1 MCRGC
6 YNGVVKPGTADD
18 LDRPQAAASFA
29 ALIEDRTARGIA
41 ACINSRI
48 RDGGLVPGD
57 PLPTVRSLAAALGI
71 SPTTVHAAWRL
82 LTRSGTIDARGRLG
96 TFVRVDRR
104 RTSTQRYRTVVAES
118 GLRIDLATGVPDP
131 DLLPDVRRALAQ
143 VSRRTLTTTYLDQPV
158 LPPLEELLAESWP
171 FTPDRFTVVDGALDA
186 LDRVLGAV
194 VRVGDRVL
202 VEDPGF
208 PPLFDLIEQIG
219 GVPVGVEVDD
229 GGMIPSALTN
239 ALRVHPVAVVMQPRA
254 QNPFGSSMTAPRMAE
269 LAAIVG
275 AGDTLVVE
283 DDHSGDVAWAPSI
296 SMGTYLPGRTVHI
309 RSFSKSH
316 GPDLR
321 LAAVG
326 GAGPVVDE
334 IVDRRRL
341 GPGWSSR
348 LLQAV
353 LVEML
358 RDPGTV
364 ATVAEAR
371 EEYHR
376 RRVTL
381 SSLLADR
388 GVVTHGS
395 DGINLWMDVEDEHT
409 AQVMLNVA
417 GVGVAPGAAFWLG
430 VPATSGN
437 LRVTLGYEG
446 NQSDLLADA
455 LAAAARRS

>member
-1 MCRGC
+1 
-6 YNGVVKPGTADD
+6 
-18 LDRPQAAASFA
+18 
-29 ALIEDRTARGIA
+29 
-41 ACINSRI
+41 
-48 RDGGLVPGD
+48 
-57 PLPTVRSLAAALGI
+57 
-71 SPTTVHAAWRL
+71 
-82 LTRSGTIDARGRLG
+82 
-96 TFVRVDRR
+96 
-104 RTSTQRYRTVVAES
+104 
-118 GLRIDLATGVPDP
+118 
-131 DLLPDVRRALAQ
+131 
-143 VSRRTLTTTYLDQPV
+143 
-158 LPPLEELLAESWP
+158 
-171 FTPDRFTVVDGALDA
+171 
-186 LDRVLGAV
+186 
-194 VRVGDRVL
+194 
-202 VEDPGF
+202 
-208 PPLFDLIEQIG
+208 
-219 GVPVGVEVDD
+219 
-229 GGMIPSALTN
+229 MITSALSN

-283 DDHSGDVAWAPSI
+283 DDHSGDVAWAAPI

-326 GAGPVVDE
+326 GAGAIVDE

-364 ATVAEAR
+364 ATVAAAR
-371 EEYHR
+371 DEYHR

-388 GVVTHGS
+388 GVITHGS

-409 AQVMLNVA
+409 AQVLLNVA

-437 LRVTLGYEG
+437 LRVTLAYEG
-446 NQSDLLADA
+446 DQPDVLADA
-455 LAAAARRS
+455 LAAAALRR